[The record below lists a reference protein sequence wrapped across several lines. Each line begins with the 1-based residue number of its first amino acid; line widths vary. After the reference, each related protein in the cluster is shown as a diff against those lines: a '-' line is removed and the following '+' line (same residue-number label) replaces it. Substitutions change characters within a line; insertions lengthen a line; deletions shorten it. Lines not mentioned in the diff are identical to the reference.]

1 MKQRKLSRQERKMLL
16 QVLDGMERKKQ
27 TLKEAIADL
36 ELQVRGLQEIR
47 DLVEQ
52 GGKEIGGVE
61 IKLEKS
67 MTAEKLTGLWIVSEN
82 NGSDVTLK
90 HFYSLVRG
98 KDEVPYTTLTL
109 EGIMHKNHIGDDG
122 KEVTFKVGD
131 MLAVA
136 QFDQDNMKFH
146 FANVGPSGEQGQ
158 FQLALALSKLN
169 LGTTPNLK
177 GKESFLVTDGL
188 FRRIN

>member
-1 MKQRKLSRQERKMLL
+1 MKLSRQKRKMVLR
-16 QVLDGMERKKQ
+16 VLDDMERKKQ
-27 TLKEAIADL
+27 TLSEAIAAL
-36 ELQVRGLQEIR
+36 ELQKKGLTEII
-47 DLVEQ
+47 DLVGHDEQ
-52 GGKEIGGVE
+52 VGGVE
-61 IKLEKS
+61 IKLERS
-67 MTAEKLTGLWIVSEN
+67 MTPEKLTGLWIISEN
-82 NGSDVTLK
+82 NGKDVTLK

-109 EGIMHKNHIGDDG
+109 EGIMERDHIGDDG

-136 QFDQDNMKFH
+136 QFSKDDMKFH

-158 FQLALALSKLN
+158 LQYALALSKLN
-169 LGTTPNLK
+169 LGAVPNLE